1 MLFRSAPR
9 TSGDRA
15 WFAVLETGGVRL
27 ADSRMANCSGWHDA
41 IRTRAIQ
48 LRDFLRLQ
56 AEAARRAG
64 LYPGTVREMRRKHR
78 LGWDGWEG

>member
-1 MLFRSAPR
+1 MHRQ
-9 TSGDRA
+9 RA
-15 WFAVLETGGVRL
+15 RLALDGGVVVLRL
-27 ADSRMANCSGWHDA
+27 AKFRL
-41 IRTRAIQ
+41 Q

-64 LYPGTVREMRRKHR
+64 LYPGTVREMRRKYR